1 MKRLLQYTIFLLVL
15 VVASGCASRKKNTAQ
30 TRMYHAFFARYNT
43 FYNGNVAFKKGLDAQ
58 IDGHKDNFLEQLPLL
73 IISSKETKEI
83 GKSDYDKAIE
93 KSQKA
98 IKNHSIKRKPR
109 REAGKKLTEKKK
121 RFYAQREFNPFLW
134 RAWMMMADAQFQK
147 GEFTEAAG
155 TYIYIS
161 RLYENDPKVLAAA
174 RIGLAQC
181 YAQLDWLYEAEELI
195 TRIKRD
201 SLPSSLV
208 RTLARANA
216 NVLIRQGRFEE
227 ALPHLEQ
234 AIRRKGTEPVERA
247 REYYLM
253 GQLYRLTGNNEAAY
267 RSFSKVISQSPP
279 YELEINARIRQ
290 TETMRGKDTKK
301 VIRKIQRMIKSDKNK
316 EYLSQL
322 YYALGNVHLNAS
334 DTLQAI
340 RAYETGLVK
349 GQNSGY
355 GKGMLHLSL
364 AHIYWQQQRFSKSG
378 SNYKEALGILK
389 QENDT
394 LETYKRRSEI
404 SGELAPHTDII
415 ERSSELLGWARL
427 DEKSLAAEIEK
438 KIEQAEFEKE
448 LQEYIEKQQRK
459 EQQQG
464 SELESAN
471 TAANM
476 NTGPNLGDTK
486 WYFYNKQLVSSG
498 INNFKKTWGDR
509 KLKDFWR
516 LSRENITTTAA
527 GDSIAQDSTAS
538 GLDTTLAGDTLQA
551 DTTAIIDETPADT
564 LSTDPTTREYW
575 LQQIPRTDEQLQL
588 MHDSLSNALFEAATI
603 FEGKLGDKQLA
614 TSHWERLINE
624 YPQYSRL
631 SEAYYHLFLCA
642 SRWEQPDKAEL
653 YKNLLIAQYPDSS
666 FTKRIQEAD
675 FFESIATKR
684 HKEDSLYVETYSLYT
699 TADYDKVISNNEYAA
714 QKYPDGAH
722 RARFMFVD
730 ALAKLYSGRQ
740 EEALTALEELLKRF
754 PSDSVSSIATEI
766 GTGVKE
772 GRLLRSGISTSIWE
786 RRLDGTIKGDTDS
799 VPQFSAERN
808 EPYYFVLAFAN
819 DSLDEK
825 RLLFEIAR
833 YNFARYMVRNF
844 TMEFNRQAQI
854 TLLEIK
860 EFLSFDEA
868 FVYQKRLYGN
878 AEMSALLSGIN
889 AFVIS
894 KSNLE
899 LLLNYYTFDDYT
911 RFYQENLLTIPEPE
925 IDGYTLDEPLSE
937 APPRPGD
944 EQTEEQTEE
953 STSSNDEG
961 E

>member
-1 MKRLLQYTIFLLVL
+1 MRKFLQYTIFLLAI

-43 FYNGNVAFKKGLDAQ
+43 FYNGNVAFKKGLKAQ

-73 IISSKETKEI
+73 IISSKETKEM
-83 GKSDYDKAIE
+83 GKGDYDKAIE

-109 REAGKKLTEKKK
+109 REAGKKLTKKKK

-161 RLYENDPKVLAAA
+161 RLYENNPYVLAAS

-201 SLPSSLV
+201 SLPSSLGP
-208 RTLARANA
+208 TLARANA
-216 NVLIRQGRFEE
+216 NVLTRQGRFEE
-227 ALPHLEQ
+227 ALPHLEK
-234 AIRRKGTEPVERA
+234 AVKRKGTEPVERA

-253 GQLYRLTGNNEAAY
+253 GQLYQHTGDNNAAY
-267 RSFSKVISQSPP
+267 RSYSKVISQSPP

-290 TETMRGKDTKK
+290 TETMRSKDKK
-301 VIRKIQRMIKSDKNK
+301 KIIRKIERMIKSDKNK

-322 YYALGNVHLNAS
+322 YYALGNIHLSAS
-334 DTLQAI
+334 DTLQAT
-340 RAYETGLVK
+340 RAYETGLIK
-349 GQNSGY
+349 GQGSGY

-364 AHIYWQQQRFSKSG
+364 AHIYWQQQRFSKAG
-378 SNYKEALGILK
+378 DNYKEALGILS

-394 LETYKRRSEI
+394 LDNYKKRSEI
-404 SGELAPHTDII
+404 SSELAPHTDII
-415 ERSSELLGWARL
+415 EKNSELLRWAQL
-427 DEKSLAAEIEK
+427 DDKSLDQQISK

-459 EQQQG
+459 EQQAG

-471 TAANM
+471 TAVNM
-476 NTGPNLGDTK
+476 NTLPNLGDAK

-509 KLKDFWR
+509 RLKDFWR
-516 LSRENITTTAA
+516 LSRENITTAVS
-527 GDSIAQDSTAS
+527 DSVASDSTM
-538 GLDTTLAGDTLQA
+538 AGIDGEFPVDSLQTDSTVTIEEA
-551 DTTAIIDETPADT
+551 VADT

-575 LQQIPRTDEQLQL
+575 LQQIPRSAEQQQE
-588 MHDSLSNALFEAATI
+588 MHNSLSNALFDAALI

-614 TSHWERLINE
+614 MSHWERLINE
-624 YPQYSRL
+624 YPQYSKL
-631 SEAYYHLFLCA
+631 SEAYYHLFLCS

-653 YKNLLIAQYPDSS
+653 YKSLLIAQYPDSS

-675 FFESIATKR
+675 FFESVATKR
-684 HKEDSLYVETYSLYT
+684 HKEDSLYVDTYAGYT
-699 TADYDKVISNNEYAA
+699 ASDFDKVIANNELAA

-722 RARFMFVD
+722 RSRFMFVD

-740 EEALTALEELLKRF
+740 DEALAALEELLKKF
-754 PSDSVSSIATEI
+754 PSDSVASIATEI
-766 GTGVKE
+766 GTGIKE

-786 RRLDGTIKGDTDS
+786 RRLDGTIKGNTDS

-808 EPYYFVLAFAN
+808 EPYYFVLAFES

-854 TLLEIK
+854 TLLEVK

-878 AEMSALLSGIN
+878 AEMSTLLSGIN
-889 AFVIS
+889 AFIIS

-899 LLLNYYTFDDYT
+899 LLLNYYTFNDYS
-911 RFYQENLLTIPEPE
+911 RFYKENLLTIPEPE
-925 IDGYTLDEPLSE
+925 IDGYTLDEPLKEEPEKQQSE
-937 APPRPGD
+937 DSQQPASID
-944 EQTEEQTEE
+944 
-953 STSSNDEG
+953 NK
-961 E
+961 